1 MDEKS
6 KVFSVAEIARML
18 SPLFKEKELQLVL
31 LFGSISSGVFH
42 PQSDID
48 LAFLYEKP
56 VDILDLT
63 NKVIRLLHSDLVDIV
78 DLRRASPLLAFS
90 VAKQGRVLYE
100 KSSGVFNIF
109 YSLAFRR
116 YVDTKKLRQAQAR
129 SIKSFL
135 EARRLG

>member
-18 SPLFKEKELQLVL
+18 SPLFKEEELQLVL

-78 DLRRASPLLAFS
+78 DLRRASPSWPSPLLNKAEFFMRS
-90 VAKQGRVLYE
+90 PRAYSTFFIPSLSEDMWIRRSCGKPRPGPSSPFWKQG
-100 KSSGVFNIF
+100 
-109 YSLAFRR
+109 
-116 YVDTKKLRQAQAR
+116 D
-129 SIKSFL
+129 
-135 EARRLG
+135 

>member
-1 MDEKS
+1 MDEEPRI
-6 KVFSVAEIARML
+6 FSMGKITRML
-18 SPLFKEKELQLVL
+18 SPLFKEEELQLAL
-31 LFGSISSGVFH
+31 LFGSISSGTFH

-90 VAKQGRVLYE
+90 VAKQSRVLYE

-116 YVDTKKLRQAQAR
+116 YVDTEKLRQAQSRA
-129 SIKSFL
+129 IKSFL
-135 EARRLG
+135 EGRRLG